1 MTLCSCKRNGLI
13 RKIEQ
18 ISKFMTQIITINI
31 MPNAAQS
38 RGNQTMKV
46 GQLLTTYTRFHLF
59 FPVNDSWTQIVIEYN
74 KRNLYLKNHA
84 ENETG
89 D

>member
-1 MTLCSCKRNGLI
+1 
-13 RKIEQ
+13 
-18 ISKFMTQIITINI
+18 

-38 RGNQTMKV
+38 KGNQAMKV

-74 KRNLYLKNHA
+74 KRNL
-84 ENETG
+84 
-89 D
+89 